1 MSYKISDSCQ
11 IPVLN
16 AVYEKYFGDKT
27 DGHFVE
33 IGAYDGVGFSNTWGL
48 AEAGWTGIYVEPI
61 TELADRCRETHKN
74 NHVVTIELA
83 ISDVEGLAQIWL
95 GQDMNYPSCTID
107 EPTMRLA
114 LVTPEFGYDPTRYR
128 TVRTMRLDTLLNK
141 VSVHTGFDLLVID
154 VEGAELKVL
163 AGFTWD
169 KWLPK
174 MIIIEDHEGNVY
186 PSKTLH
192 TQELLTWF
200 AATDYK
206 RAWHDACNSI
216 YVLEVK

>member
-74 NHVVTIELA
+74 NHVVTIECA

-107 EPTMRLA
+107 EPSMRLA
-114 LVTPEFGYDPTRYR
+114 LATPEFGYDPNKYR
-128 TVRTMRLDTLLNK
+128 TVRTMRLDTLLEIF
-141 VSVHTGFDLLVID
+141 SIQPGFDLLVID

-163 AGFTWD
+163 SGFNWNR
-169 KWLPK
+169 WLPK
-174 MIIIEDHEGNVY
+174 MIIIEDHEGNIY

-192 TQELLTWF
+192 TQELLKWF
-200 AATDYK
+200 AVTDYK
-206 RAWHDACNSI
+206 RLWHDYCNSI
-216 YVLEVK
+216 YVLEDK